1 MVWYGNAY
9 GSILKS
15 ILSLNQEDKKST
27 EEDKSNVDNT
37 KVNNEDNENDLEAK
51 TDLNDKDEKNGLWGF
66 FHNLSFFLFH
76 FE

>member
-1 MVWYGNAY
+1 M
-9 GSILKS
+9 KS
-15 ILSLNQEDKKST
+15 ILSLNQDDKKST